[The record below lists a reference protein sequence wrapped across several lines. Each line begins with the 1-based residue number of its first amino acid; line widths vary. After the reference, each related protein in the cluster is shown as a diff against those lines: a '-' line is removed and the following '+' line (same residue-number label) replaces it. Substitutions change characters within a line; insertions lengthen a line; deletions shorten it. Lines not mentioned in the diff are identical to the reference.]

1 MFIMRKSNYFFIV
14 IILLALILGFTTKSV
29 SAETNTIKTA
39 YEIPLNITYYDAIVP
54 DKSDVDVYYKIYLE
68 EGEIYSIILSNE
80 NTPTDEWDR
89 LDSYLCYGDNT
100 GSQDTIKYSDC
111 GDVLKTLYKPSYS
124 GYYYIKNNYFYPEI
138 NIKYSIHISKYDVK
152 GTIVTD
158 EYGNTYSILD
168 NDTMELIKSGSQ
180 KSKDF
185 QISNY
190 CRFKAIGDYDT
201 IESLSFDVTS
211 IGQNAFKGNTYLK
224 EVYLTDGIQKIKSG
238 AFQNCKNLKYVKF
251 YMYSECELNFVG
263 KNAFKGTK
271 KGIKFSFPDKVKK
284 YKKLFKNC
292 GAKKPKYY

>member
-1 MFIMRKSNYFFIV
+1 MRKSNYFFIV
-14 IILLALILGFTTKSV
+14 TILLALILGFTTKSV

-68 EGEIYSIILSNE
+68 EGEIYSIILRNE

-100 GSQDTIKYSDC
+100 GNQDTIKYSDC

-158 EYGNTYSILD
+158 EYGDTYSILD

-185 QISNY
+185 HISNY
-190 CRFKAIGDYDT
+190 CRFNTVGDYDT
-201 IESLSFDVTS
+201 IESLRFDVTS

-224 EVYLTDGIQKIKSG
+224 EVYLTDEIQKIKSG
-238 AFQNCKNLKYVKF
+238 AFQNCKNLKYVSF
-251 YMYSECELNFVG
+251 YRYSECELNFVG

-271 KGIKFSFPDKVKK
+271 KGIKFSFPDNVKK
-284 YKKLFKNC
+284 YKKLFKNS